1 MLKIIQMASF
11 YKQKQLIWAAFVFY
25 PVCFAYFS
33 FQIKISKMTEK
44 EIRASFLEALVI
56 KSMVKQKVYTNTK
69 HTFTILKKVLIQL
82 EKDYNAAI
90 KDKVDQAILPDYK
103 DRGPFEAEFKI
114 GGDLLIFSMHSNVFE
129 FDDKHP
135 VWKTKYLKE
144 DPMRSYC
151 GTINIYNFL
160 ADSFKYNRNND
171 LGYLVARIFVNKD
184 NHFFVEGKRQS
195 DEEVKDYEM
204 DTISPGIIRQIVET
218 AIQYSIEF
226 DLLIPHYDQV
236 KMATVDQMRQKIS
249 HSKMITGKRLGFA
262 FNSDDV

>member
-1 MLKIIQMASF
+1 
-11 YKQKQLIWAAFVFY
+11 
-25 PVCFAYFS
+25 
-33 FQIKISKMTEK
+33 MTEK
-44 EIRASFLEALVI
+44 EVRASLLEALII
-56 KSMVKQKVYTNTK
+56 KSTAKQIVYQNTK
-69 HTFTILKKVLIQL
+69 RAFTILKKVLKQL
-82 EKDYNAAI
+82 EQDYLPVV
-90 KDKVDQAILPDYK
+90 KDKVPEAVLPTFK

-135 VWKTKYLKE
+135 VLKIPYVEE
-144 DPMRSYC
+144 DPLRSYC

-160 ADSFKYNRNND
+160 ADSFKYNRKND

-195 DEEVKDYEM
+195 DEVVKDFAI
-204 DTISPGIIRQIVET
+204 DSISPGIVRQIVET

-226 DLLIPHYDQV
+226 DLLVPLYDSV
-236 KMATVDQMRQKIS
+236 KVATVDQMRQKIS
-249 HSKMITGKRLGFA
+249 HSKMTTGKRLGFS